1 MNHRILNIFLKLKIL
16 EIGKSNDW
24 LKQQMTESL
33 TLLNS
38 SSPQFL
44 EQVFL
49 RVYQTRLDGV
59 NSSLIDSVSN
69 QLEIDSKKG
78 ASLLENILEIS
89 KQAVYYN
96 LSEKET
102 VFTFSFF

>member
-1 MNHRILNIFLKLKIL
+1 
-16 EIGKSNDW
+16 
-24 LKQQMTESL
+24 MTESL

-78 ASLLENILEIS
+78 ASLLETILEIS

-102 VFTFSFF
+102 VFTFSFSIPFLKFFFFFFFQKDFKII